1 MHHIIAGHAVSAGLA
16 QISEFGFVLA
26 SRGVRLHLMTVPV
39 YFLLLSVS
47 AMTLLLWPFVF
58 GMAMK
63 TMRLL
68 GK

>member
-1 MHHIIAGHAVSAGLA
+1 M
-16 QISEFGFVLA
+16 LA